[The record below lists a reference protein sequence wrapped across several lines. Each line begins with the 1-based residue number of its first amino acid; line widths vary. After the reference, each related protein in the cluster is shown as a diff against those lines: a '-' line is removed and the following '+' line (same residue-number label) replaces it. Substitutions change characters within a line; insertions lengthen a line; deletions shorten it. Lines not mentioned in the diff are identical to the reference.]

1 MTTVQSL
8 GDLFRNELQRA
19 YAMESRLLEAMPEL
33 EADVGKD
40 ATDDVRESDV
50 RERLLEALTDH
61 RAETETHVERLETTL
76 RTLDRSPSE
85 RSTPALD
92 GLLEQRQTFNNVVLN
107 DEIRPV
113 YYVDV
118 AKQLEHLE
126 ITTYER
132 LVDLA
137 SHLDLPAEASDP
149 IEETLQEE
157 LAMLER
163 LQDLR
168 DSGDFEQL
176 VTTLETEPGS
186 R

>member
-8 GDLFRNELQRA
+8 DDLFVNELQRA
-19 YAMESRLLEAMPEL
+19 HALETRLLEEL
-33 EADVGKD
+33 PQLEEDAGQD
-40 ATDDVRESDV
+40 ATDDVREVEV
-50 RERLLEALTDH
+50 RERLLTALQDH
-61 RAETETHVERLETTL
+61 RAETETHVERVETAL
-76 RTLDRSPSE
+76 RALDRTPSDL
-85 RSTPALD
+85 STPALD
-92 GLLEQRQTFNNVVLN
+92 GLLQQRQTFNNVVLN
-107 DEIRPV
+107 DEIRPI

-118 AKQLEHLE
+118 AKQVEHLE

-137 SHLDLPAEASDP
+137 SHVDLPAEASDP

-163 LQDLR
+163 LQELR
-168 DSGDFEQL
+168 DSGDFQQL